1 MIFLG
6 LPFYPASSRVPC
18 GVGTSRL
25 SVRTGVCN
33 SGATKPAANQGKA
46 RMKCRY
52 CGSENHRLATTREE
66 LLECRDRLHG
76 EPNPYAV
83 KLVKIQRVAEGVT
96 VHTNPLRYVEA
107 VGEILGLL
115 KED

>member
-1 MIFLG
+1 M
-6 LPFYPASSRVPC
+6 
-18 GVGTSRL
+18 T
-25 SVRTGVCN
+25 
-33 SGATKPAANQGKA
+33 
-46 RMKCRY
+46 CRY

-83 KLVKIQRVAEGVT
+83 KLVEVKRVAEAVT